1 MNEPRTVVA
10 GDTVSWTRAAGDY
23 PSDDG
28 WALTYYFGSP
38 THTLDPVAAVADGNG
53 GWDITVPAA
62 VTAQW
67 APDEYTWQ
75 AVAIKAAERY
85 TVASARLVVQPSI
98 EGAERFDDRSEA
110 AKRLELLDQALRD
123 KAAGGDRA
131 SYSIGGRSLTLWP
144 WAELQQARDRAA
156 SEVAREERLALA
168 QRGKRHDGVTRVWL

>member
-28 WALTYYFGSP
+28 WSLTYYFGAP
-38 THTLDPVAAVADGNG
+38 KHTLDPVVAMADGEG
-53 GWDITVPAA
+53 GWTIDIPATV
-62 VTAQW
+62 TSQW
-67 APDEYTWQ
+67 APDDYTWQ
-75 AVAIKAAERY
+75 AVAVKAAERR
-85 TVASARLVVQPSI
+85 TVASARMSVLPSL
-98 EGAERFDDRSEA
+98 ENAERFDDRSEA
-110 AKRLELLDQALRD
+110 EKRLELLDQALHD

-156 SEVAREERLALA
+156 SEVAREQRLALA
-168 QRGKRHDGVTRVWL
+168 QRGKRHDGVVRVWL